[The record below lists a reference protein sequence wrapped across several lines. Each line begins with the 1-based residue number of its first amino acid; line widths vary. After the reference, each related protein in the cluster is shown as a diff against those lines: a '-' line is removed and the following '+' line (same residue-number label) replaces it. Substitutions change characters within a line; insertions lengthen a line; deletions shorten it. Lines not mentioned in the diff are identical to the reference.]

1 MKQLVL
7 LKIDGHIAT
16 ITLNRPEYH
25 NSLIPELLSRLLD
38 ILNHISSLN
47 DVHVVILRANGRS
60 FSTGGDVNGFYNH
73 RDDIEAYA
81 DKVVGKLNE
90 IIIAMVVMPIPI
102 IAIVNGIV
110 TGGSLGLVL
119 ASDIVLLTSK
129 ASFTPYYS
137 VVGFSPDGGWTAI
150 LPELIGQKRV
160 AEILMCNRT
169 ITANQAV
176 NWGIANSIVQE
187 DDIRDKAIDIAKE
200 IAAAHI
206 GSITCTKQLLHRN
219 RKDFADRLDAEHA
232 HFLQQITTKDAK
244 RGMKLFLGRDE
255 K

>member
-47 DVHVVILRANGRS
+47 DMRVVILRANGRS

-119 ASDIVLLTSK
+119 ASDMVLLTSK

-187 DDIRDKAIDIAKE
+187 DDIHDKAIDIAKE

-206 GSITCTKQLLHRN
+206 GSIACTKQLLHRN
-219 RKDFADRLDAEHA
+219 RKDFADRLDAERV
-232 HFLQQITTKDAK
+232 HFLQQRTTKDAK
-244 RGMKLFLGRDE
+244 RGMKLFLWRDE